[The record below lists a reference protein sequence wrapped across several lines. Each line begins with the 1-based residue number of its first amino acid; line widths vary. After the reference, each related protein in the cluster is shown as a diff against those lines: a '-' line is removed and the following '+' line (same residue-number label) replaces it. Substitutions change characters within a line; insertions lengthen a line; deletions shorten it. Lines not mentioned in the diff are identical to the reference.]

1 MTRYLIRRLL
11 LIIPT
16 ALLAVTL
23 VFFLFRLVPG
33 DVVRIIAGERATE
46 EEVEQMREQLGLNEP
61 LLVQYGRY
69 MWGLARGDLGR
80 SLAYRR
86 EVLDEILNHVP
97 ATLELALAGVLV
109 STAIGV
115 TTGVIS
121 AVKRNTI
128 YDYISMAAAISGI
141 CIPNFWLGLLLI
153 MLFSVSL
160 GWLPTGGRGGGIEY
174 LILPTIALS
183 ARLIA
188 VITRLTRS
196 SLLEVIA
203 QDYIRTGRAKG
214 LSERI
219 LLLRHALRNALIPL
233 ITMVGLQ
240 FGALLAGSIVVE
252 IVFAWPG
259 MGSLL
264 INAIN
269 TRDYP
274 MVQGIILVYTVAFI
288 IVNLLTDLSYG
299 FLDPRL
305 RLAGTEGR

>member
-1 MTRYLIRRLL
+1 MAKYIIRRLL
-11 LIIPT
+11 LVIPT

-23 VFFLFRLVPG
+23 VFFLFRLAPG

-46 EEVEQMREQLGLNEP
+46 EEVAQMRQQLGLDDP
-61 LLVQYGRY
+61 ILVQYGRY
-69 MWGLARGDLGR
+69 LWGLAHGDLGR

-86 EVLDEILNHVP
+86 EVLGEILRVAP
-97 ATLELALAGVLV
+97 ATLELALAGVVV
-109 STAIGV
+109 STLIGIV
-115 TTGVIS
+115 TGVIS

-128 YDYISMAAAISGI
+128 YDYTSMVAAISGI

-153 MLFSVSL
+153 MIFSVAL
-160 GWLPTGGRGGGIEY
+160 GWLPTGGRGDGLKF

-183 ARLIA
+183 ARLVA

-196 SLLEVIA
+196 SMLEVIA

-214 LSERI
+214 LTERVV
-219 LLLRHALRNALIPL
+219 LLRHALRNALIPL
-233 ITMVGLQ
+233 VTMVGLQ
-240 FGALLAGSIVVE
+240 FGSLLAGSVVVE

-264 INAIN
+264 INAVN

-274 MVQGIILVYTVAFI
+274 MVQGIILLYTVAFI
-288 IVNLLTDLSYG
+288 LVNLVTDLSYG
-299 FLDPRL
+299 FLDPRV
-305 RLAGTEGR
+305 RLAEEV